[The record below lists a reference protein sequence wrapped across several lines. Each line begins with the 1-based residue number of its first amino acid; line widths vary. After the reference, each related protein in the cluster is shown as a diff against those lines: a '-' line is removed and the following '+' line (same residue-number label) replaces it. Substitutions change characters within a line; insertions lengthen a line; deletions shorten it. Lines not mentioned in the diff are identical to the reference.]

1 MSLKKWFD
9 NARSVSLVQSVMPSV
24 LAVVLAIGKEGFHW
38 WDAVLAVVGV
48 ACAHLAMNLTD
59 DYFDYKV
66 DMLGDRD
73 KVTRQGFR
81 AMLVKYPYL
90 TDGSQTL
97 KSTAVAIASFIIAAM
112 CCGGVILLDRWGTP
126 VFAPVGLWWIG
137 AIVACCAFLGVFYSA
152 PPFKLAYRGLGE
164 PVIGIIFGPL
174 LMMGVYYASCAQMS
188 PEVVLTSVPV
198 GLLVMNILFTHSFVE
213 MAGDAQSNKMT
224 LARLIGSTKGNLT
237 ASAIINFLPFVMIVL
252 GVCLGDL
259 SAWYLCTLLVLPRGI
274 WLFRSLVQYSK
285 GAMME
290 IERPPFWLGPM
301 PNWDKYRSAKIDWFM
316 GRWLCARNLLSG
328 FCCIIMIVTILL
340 RVI

>member
-97 KSTAVAIASFIIAAM
+97 KSTAVAIASFIIAAL

-126 VFAPVGLWWIG
+126 VFAP
-137 AIVACCAFLGVFYSA
+137 
-152 PPFKLAYRGLGE
+152 
-164 PVIGIIFGPL
+164 
-174 LMMGVYYASCAQMS
+174 M
-188 PEVVLTSVPV
+188 
-198 GLLVMNILFTHSFVE
+198 GLLR
-213 MAGDAQSNKMT
+213 Q
-224 LARLIGSTKGNLT
+224 KGELT
-237 ASAIINFLPFVMIVL
+237 DV
-252 GVCLGDL
+252 
-259 SAWYLCTLLVLPRGI
+259 R
-274 WLFRSLVQYSK
+274 SK
-285 GAMME
+285 GCQFRLYA
-290 IERPPFWLGPM
+290 RTACNQGYGLQ
-301 PNWDKYRSAKIDWFM
+301 DR
-316 GRWLCARNLLSG
+316 GRRICGTAG
-328 FCCIIMIVTILL
+328 T
-340 RVI
+340 